1 MSATI
6 KNRIAKWMTRIA
18 RVIVLG
24 AIIFLLIAWLLQMV
38 WRPKIWESDILYL
51 VYLGIALIG
60 CIASWWRQWLAGILL
75 VLVSF
80 VFGSYLGLSS
90 PWGLAVL
97 VTWSPE
103 FGLPFFVAG
112 MLFLSSWW
120 FSKKTSPSALPPS
133 PTWQP

>member
-60 CIASWWRQWLAGILL
+60 CIASWWRQWLAGVLL
-75 VLVSF
+75 VVVSF
-80 VFGSYLGLSS
+80 AFGSYLGLSS
-90 PWGLAVL
+90 PWGTAVL
-97 VTWSPE
+97 VAWSPQ
-103 FGLPFFVAG
+103 FGLPLFVAG
-112 MLFLSSWW
+112 VLFLSSRWL
-120 FSKKTSPSALPPS
+120 SRKISPSALPPS
-133 PTWQP
+133 STSLP